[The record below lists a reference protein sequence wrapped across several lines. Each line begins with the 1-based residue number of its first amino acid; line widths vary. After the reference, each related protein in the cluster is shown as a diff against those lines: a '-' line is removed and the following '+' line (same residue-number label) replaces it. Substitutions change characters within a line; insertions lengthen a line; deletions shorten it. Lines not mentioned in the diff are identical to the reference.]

1 MLGRSAVSKY
11 PNNPEVV
18 RFDGSIQRGMASQ
31 GGMVLPLVAA
41 GAVALF
47 GFMALAIDVGHVMVV
62 KAELQNAADA
72 AALAGANNIYPLQNN
87 GQFNAQSVDVAL
99 ESIKMNKANGEI
111 ISADNATMEQ
121 QPGYVTVADTS
132 TLTPTSFTQ
141 SMAPGADVT
150 TQPDAF
156 RVRISKPAVASV
168 FGRVVGFMSFS
179 PEATSMAG
187 LPSGFSQVNSGAD
200 GLFPLAMNKC
210 LYDTYW
216 SGNKPLTD
224 NGNAITFCIA
234 GKDAVDC
241 NDKVISQ
248 SQCETDGVESGTWTS
263 FTVPTDKKSPDN
275 GTKAVKDLIAS
286 RNTSNLK
293 IDVDNKDNGDD
304 FIHLQP
310 GERNVLYSIV
320 NDCSAAGD
328 KSCEYVVL
336 PVVDWKNS
344 DSING
349 KTLMPIKAFACVHI
363 ISAGD
368 WEDKSGKNKDVKKV
382 VIVQLM
388 PPRSKQCRFK
398 SVVTDM
404 TKVWSNNSYGL
415 TATPILIH

>member
-1 MLGRSAVSKY
+1 MIKY

-31 GGMVLPLVAA
+31 GGMILPLVAA

-121 QPGYVTVADTS
+121 QPGYVTVANTS

-156 RVRISKPAVASV
+156 RVRISKPAVATV
-168 FGRVVGFMSFS
+168 FGKVVGFMSFS

-210 LYDTYW
+210 LYDAYW
-216 SGNKPLTD
+216 SGNKPVTD
-224 NGNAITFCIA
+224 NGNPITFCIA
-234 GKDAVDC
+234 GKDATDC
-241 NDKVISQ
+241 YGKIQ
-248 SQCETDGVESGTWTS
+248 SQCEKDGVESGTWTS
-263 FTVPTDKKSPDN
+263 FKENKNDVPTLR
-275 GTKAVKDLIAS
+275 GLIAS
-286 RNTSNLK
+286 RNGVELK
-293 IDVDNKDNGDD
+293 VDDI
-304 FIHLQP
+304 IHLQP
-310 GERNVLYSIV
+310 GEKTTLYDGKDDKGEKDNNAGVNV
-320 NDCSAAGD
+320 NACSAAGD

-336 PVVDWKNS
+336 PVVDWTKADKN
-344 DSING
+344 
-349 KTLMPIKAFACVHI
+349 KTDLPIKAFACVHI
-363 ISAGD
+363 LSAGD
-368 WEDKSGKNKDVKKV
+368 WEDKSAKKV